1 MIRQIIKEQLLLEK
15 KIALIRANLTIS
27 YDLRHDERSQ
37 HSEKR
42 KWRHVA
48 SGGDKIHDLYIQQV
62 VEAAK
67 DDITMNIVQDLIQDG
82 VRFIVSQKS
91 APHLNVIIEP
101 EMLNPYEWNLNV
113 ISVMN
118 KLNYSIGSGQ
128 LQIFASTIRTG

>member
-15 KIALIRANLTIS
+15 KIALIRANLTIN

-48 SGGDKIHDLYIQQV
+48 SGGDRIYDLYIQQL

-67 DDITMNIVQDLIQDG
+67 DDITFHIVQEQIQDG

-91 APHLNVIIEP
+91 DPHLNAIIEP
-101 EMLNPYEWNLNV
+101 KMVNPYDWILYV

-118 KLNYSIGSGQ
+118 KQYFEIGRDQ
-128 LQIFASTIRTG
+128 VQIFA

>member
-15 KIALIRANLTIS
+15 KIALIKANLTIS

-37 HSEKR
+37 HSERR
-42 KWRHVA
+42 KWRHVS

-82 VRFIVSQKS
+82 VRFIVSQKG

-101 EMLNPYEWNLNV
+101 KMKNPYDWILYV

-118 KLNYSIGSGQ
+118 KQHFEIGRDQ
-128 LQIFASTIRTG
+128 VQIFA